1 MKYLSLIGALFL
13 SASPALADD
22 FLYMVCDMEGTNKS
36 MSLPSGQ
43 VISDKPL
50 TVNSLR
56 FQINL
61 KEQKMRSDR
70 VSVWV
75 DRSVKGDQ
83 IIQNTQINEGGRF
96 GQIQGVM
103 PLNPPGPAIVH
114 NWFKTMSEYKVIK
127 AVGECR
133 EIDSSIF
140 DEASK
145 Q

>member
-1 MKYLSLIGALFL
+1 MKCLSRIGALFL
-13 SASPALADD
+13 SAPPALADD

-83 IIQNTQINEGGRF
+83 II
-96 GQIQGVM
+96 
-103 PLNPPGPAIVH
+103 
-114 NWFKTMSEYKVIK
+114 
-127 AVGECR
+127 
-133 EIDSSIF
+133 
-140 DEASK
+140 
-145 Q
+145 

>member
-1 MKYLSLIGALFL
+1 MKFPLLLTTLLLAG
-13 SASPALADD
+13 SPVVADD
-22 FLYMVCDMEGTNKS
+22 FLYMVCEMEGTNKT

-50 TVNSLR
+50 TVNSLK
-56 FQINL
+56 FKVNL

-70 VSVWV
+70 DSFWG
-75 DRSVKGDQ
+75 DISVKDDQ
-83 IIQNTQINEGGRF
+83 IIQYTQINEGGTI

-103 PLNPPGPAIVH
+103 PLNPPGPATVH
-114 NWFKTMSEYKVIK
+114 NWFKTSSQYQVIR

-133 EIDSSIF
+133 EIDSSVF

-145 Q
+145 